1 MPRSKNPAIVSETVG
16 PRAQAFS
23 SNILLTDTSS
33 MKAEKEF
40 LELISLKRRL
50 GILSEEQFNEYLGS
64 ASGQAQEEA
73 MLQVLTNLNRFSE
86 FDSRLERVY
95 QMFGSRSKIE
105 VARKISQKMVA
116 SAATKRVLAET
127 IGVTPTQIG
136 SFGSTYVEQD
146 LRRSEAALLRNPM
159 ASARTAFARAGASSV
174 ADV

>member
-23 SNILLTDTSS
+23 RNILSDTSS

-127 IGVTPTQIG
+127 IGVTPNQIG
-136 SFGSTYVEQD
+136 SFGNTYVEQD
-146 LRRSEAALLRNPM
+146 LQRSEAALLRNPM
-159 ASARTAFARAGASSV
+159 ASARAAFARAGVGSGAEV
-174 ADV
+174 